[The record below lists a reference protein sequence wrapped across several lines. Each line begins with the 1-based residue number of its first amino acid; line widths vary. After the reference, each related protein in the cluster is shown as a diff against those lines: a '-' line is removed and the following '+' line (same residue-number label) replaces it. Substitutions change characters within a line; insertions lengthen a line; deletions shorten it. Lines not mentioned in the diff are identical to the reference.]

1 MRINK
6 RDIRKE
12 INYNGE
18 IYQFEKTLDGTY
30 NKANI
35 YKKDNKLILLSYDT
49 VVAQAIEH
57 ASITAFGWYS
67 ATTARHINK
76 FFKEF
81 GIYKGMNKKE
91 LEDMGQNSKYLY
103 LD

>member
-6 RDIRKE
+6 RDIKKI
-12 INYNGE
+12 INYKGK

-35 YKKDNKLILLSYDT
+35 YKKDNTIILLSYDT

-57 ASITAFGWYS
+57 VSITAFGWYS

-76 FFKEF
+76 FLLQNGFNK
-81 GIYKGMNKKE
+81 MSKKE

-103 LD
+103 LA

>member
-12 INYNGE
+12 IDYNGE
-18 IYQFEKTLDGTY
+18 VYKFEKTLDGTY

-57 ASITAFGWYS
+57 ISVTAFGWYS
-67 ATTARHINK
+67 ATTARHINI
-76 FFKEF
+76 FLKEL
-81 GIYKGMNKKE
+81 GIYKGMSKKE
-91 LEDMGQNSKYLY
+91 LEDMAQNSKYLY
-103 LD
+103 LE

>member
-6 RDIRKE
+6 RDIKKE

-18 IYQFEKTLDGTY
+18 IYKFEKTLDGTY

-35 YKKDNKLILLSYDT
+35 YKKDNKLMLLSYYT

-57 ASITAFGWYS
+57 VSITAFGWYYS
-67 ATTARHINK
+67 TTSRHINK
-76 FFKEF
+76 FLKEL
-81 GIYKGMNKKE
+81 GIYKGMGKKE
-91 LEDMGQNSKYLY
+91 LEDMGRNSKYLY
-103 LD
+103 LN

>member
-12 INYNGE
+12 INYKGE
-18 IYQFEKTLDGTY
+18 IYKFEKTLDGTY

-57 ASITAFGWYS
+57 ISVTAFGWYS
-67 ATTARHINK
+67 ATTSRHING

-81 GIYKGMNKKE
+81 GIYKGMSKKE
-91 LEDMGQNSKYLY
+91 LENMGENSKYLY
-103 LD
+103 LN

>member
-12 INYNGE
+12 INYKGE
-18 IYQFEKTLDGTY
+18 IYQFEKSLDGTY

-35 YKKDNKLILLSYDT
+35 YRKDNTIILLSNDI

-57 ASITAFGWYS
+57 VSITAFGWYS
-67 ATTARHINK
+67 ATTARHIDK
-76 FFKEF
+76 FFEEF
-81 GIYKGMNKKE
+81 GIYKKMNKKE

>member
-6 RDIRKE
+6 RDIKKE
-12 INYNGE
+12 INYKGE
-18 IYQFEKTLDGTY
+18 IYQFEKSLDGTY

-35 YKKDNKLILLSYDT
+35 YRKDNTIILLSYDT

-57 ASITAFGWYS
+57 VSITAFGWYS
-67 ATTARHINK
+67 ATTSRHIDK
-76 FFKEF
+76 FFEEF
-81 GIYKGMNKKE
+81 GIYKKMNKKE
-91 LEDMGQNSKYLY
+91 LEDMGQNLKYLY

>member
-6 RDIRKE
+6 
-12 INYNGE
+12 GE
-18 IYQFEKTLDGTY
+18 IKEEIYYKGDYYKFEKTLEGTY
-30 NKANI
+30 NKANV
-35 YKKDNKLILLSYDT
+35 YRKGNVLILLSYYT
-49 VVAQAIEH
+49 VVAEAIEH
-57 ASITAFGWYS
+57 TSITAFGWYS

-76 FFKEF
+76 FFEEF
-81 GIYKGMNKKE
+81 GIYKKMNKKE

>member
-6 RDIRKE
+6 CDIKNE
-12 INYNGE
+12 INFNGK
-18 IYQFEKTLDGTY
+18 IYQFEKSLDGTY

-35 YKKDNKLILLSYDT
+35 YRNDNTLILLSYDT

-57 ASITAFGWYS
+57 ISITAYGWYS

-81 GIYKGMNKKE
+81 GIYKNMNKKE